1 MLIHVLQHVAHEGPG
16 LVADWATVRGHM
28 LQLHQVLAAPHSL
41 PSLGAHEGLLAL
53 GGPMSV
59 HDEDEL
65 PWLRAEKAF
74 IRAAVAAGR
83 PVLGICLGAQ
93 LLAEALGGRVQA
105 GPELEIGW
113 FPVQLT
119 AEAPRLSLPALAP
132 TELTVLHWHGETFSL
147 PPGAVPLGA
156 SAACATQGFSWQ
168 AQAVGVQFHP
178 EINADLLA
186 DMLRH
191 EGHELVSGGRFVQTA
206 AEIRA
211 GLATHGAGAR
221 AWLFGLLDA
230 LFICS

>member
-16 LVADWATVRGHM
+16 LLADWAAARGHT
-28 LQLHQVLAAPHSL
+28 LRLHPAFTAPHALPWLAA
-41 PSLGAHEGLLAL
+41 GEGLVLL

-59 HDEDEL
+59 HDEAEL

-74 IRAAVAAGR
+74 LQAALAAGR

-93 LLAEALGGRVQA
+93 LLAEALGAQVQA

-119 AEAPRLSLPALAP
+119 AEARQLLRLPSPAP

-156 SAACATQGFSWQ
+156 SAACANQGFSWR

-178 EINADLLA
+178 EINADSLA
-186 DMLRH
+186 QMLRH
-191 EGHELVSGGRFVQTA
+191 EGHELAGGGRFVQTA
-206 AEIRA
+206 EELTA
-211 GLATHGAGAR
+211 GLAAHGAGAR
-221 AWLFGLLDA
+221 AWLFGLLDG
-230 LFICS
+230 LFG